1 MPLIAADHFDWED
14 LGRVRSGHDKWIAA
28 INVLLELRLEML
40 LGRYR
45 ASVSIKR
52 DLEHFIIEHFLNWSR
67 IGCLLLLAFLLIL
80 VGRPINTHRVLNKI
94 LFLL

>member
-1 MPLIAADHFDWED
+1 MIAADHFDWED
-14 LGRVRSGHDKWIAA
+14 LGRVWSGYDKWIAA

-52 DLEHFIIEHFLNWSR
+52 DLEHFIIEHFLN
-67 IGCLLLLAFLLIL
+67 
-80 VGRPINTHRVLNKI
+80 
-94 LFLL
+94 

>member
-14 LGRVRSGHDKWIAA
+14 LGGVWSDHNKRIRAVD
-28 INVLLELRLEML
+28 VLLELRLEML
-40 LGRYR
+40 LGSCR

-52 DLEHFIIEHFLNWSR
+52 DLEHFIVDHFLNWSR
-67 IGCLLLLAFLLIL
+67 IGYLLLLAFLLIL
-80 VGRPINTHRVLNKI
+80 VGGPVNTHRVLNKI